1 MRGPSGGGCGR
12 AVIWPA
18 ASLGVGQA
26 ETLRYVCVWLMK
38 PSLSSGGDSG
48 ACVSQMLPSTSVP
61 KRQIQDE
68 GSSRWACWDHRA
80 ASWET

>member
-12 AVIWPA
+12 AVKWPA

-38 PSLSSGGDSG
+38 PSLSSVGDSG

-68 GSSRWACWDHRA
+68 GASGWALWDHRA